1 MNGGSVRLSN
11 RNSGRFDVEKFEE
24 SLSDIVPKELL
35 PRITEKVGEEEPVRS
50 SGETS
55 GVSSN
60 RRKEVES

>member
-11 RNSGRFDVEKFEE
+11 RNSGRFDVDKFEE